1 MTQDIVFAA
10 PWGKPLRIISLI
22 SGILLIGMSFLL
34 FFVLNQAP
42 DSNSV
47 AIVAPWIPLLIEA
60 TAAVFIVRRYQ
71 LSGDTLI
78 IHRLGWSNQY
88 DLSQLVSISH
98 DPAAVKGSIRSFGNG
113 GLLSFSGIFWNKT
126 LGSYR
131 AYATDWSKALVIK
144 LPNRVLVITPD
155 NPEEFIKAVA
165 KNRSEH
171 RGQATM

>member
-1 MTQDIVFAA
+1 MTHDIVFDA

-34 FFVLNQAP
+34 FFVLNRAP
-42 DSNSV
+42 DSNAV
-47 AIVAPWIPLLIEA
+47 AIVAPWIPLLIVA

-71 LSGDTLI
+71 LSGDILI

-98 DPAAVKGSIRSFGNG
+98 DPAAVKGSIRNFGNG

-131 AYATDWSKALVIK
+131 AYATDWSKTLVIK

-171 RGQATM
+171 R